1 MKTQGIETTEL
12 KDIMIGFLEQ
22 NREGMVSLLEWFL
35 NNVMEMEVE
44 QQANASLYERCD
56 GRKAYRNG
64 YKPRT
69 LNTANG
75 KLNLSKPQMRGQSF
89 ETQVF
94 DRYSRVEKSLQLA
107 VIESYLQGVSTRNVT
122 YIIEKFSAGGISAS
136 SVSMMSKELDEKVDG
151 FLNRPI
157 DSGMACLIVDAT
169 CFKVRDGPKY
179 VSKALFVVAGIGF
192 DGQRE
197 IPGARIADAETELLW
212 EGYFDE
218 LKARGLHGVKMVISD
233 GHGGIRGTVERCF
246 LGASWQMCHVHF
258 IRNLMKVIPKKSWGD
273 VVDAIQLALNDPA
286 RLNDA
291 KMLLERKGMTKAVD
305 MFDRFQDSL
314 HSYSAFPKC
323 QRRRPRTSNML
334 ERINLELKRRTRKI
348 GAFPNDRSLLRLAV
362 SILMNIDE
370 EWQTERRYLN
380 LEAMQ

>member
-1 MKTQGIETTEL
+1 MKTQGMETTEL

-22 NREGMVSLLEWFL
+22 NREGMVSLVEWFL

-69 LNTANG
+69 LNTANST
-75 KLNLSKPQMRGQSF
+75 LSLSKPQLRGQPF

-107 VIESYLQGVSTRNVT
+107 VVESYLQGVSTRNVKN
-122 YIIEKFSAGGISAS
+122 IIEKLGAGGISAS
-136 SVSMMSKELDEKVDG
+136 AVSMMSKELDGRVDE
-151 FLNRPI
+151 FLERRI
-157 DSGMACLIVDAT
+157 DSGMPYLIVDAT
-169 CFKVRDGPKY
+169 YFKVRDGPKY
-179 VSKALFVVAGIGF
+179 VSKALFIVAGVGF
-192 DGQRE
+192 DGHRE
-197 IPGARIADAETELLW
+197 ILGARIADAETELLW

-233 GHGGIRGTVERCF
+233 GHRGIRSAVERCF
-246 LGASWQMCHVHF
+246 LGASWQMCQVHF

-273 VVDAIQLALNDPA
+273 VVDAIQLALSDPA
-286 RLNDA
+286 RLSDA
-291 KMLLERKGMTKAVD
+291 RTLLELKGMTRAVD

-323 QRRRPRTSNML
+323 QWRRLRTSNML

-362 SILMNIDE
+362 SILMDMDE
-370 EWQTERRYLN
+370 WT
-380 LEAMQ
+380 

>member
-22 NREGMVSLLEWFL
+22 NREGMVSLVEWFL
-35 NNVMEMEVE
+35 NSVMEMEVE
-44 QQANASLYERCD
+44 QQANASLYERCG

-69 LNTANG
+69 LNTVNG
-75 KLNLSKPQMRGQSF
+75 PLNLSKPQMRGQSF
-89 ETQVF
+89 ETHVF

-107 VIESYLQGVSTRNVT
+107 VVESYLQGVSTRNVT
-122 YIIEKFSAGGISAS
+122 GIIGKLGAGSISAS
-136 SVSMMSKELDEKVDG
+136 SVSMMSKELDGKVDE
-151 FLNRPI
+151 FLERRI
-157 DSGMACLIVDAT
+157 DNEMTHIIVDAT
-169 CFKVRDGPKY
+169 YFKVRDGPKY
-179 VSKALFVVAGIGF
+179 VSKALFIVAGVRL

-197 IPGARIADAETELLW
+197 ILGAKIADAETELLW

-233 GHGGIRGTVERCF
+233 GHRGIRGAVERCF
-246 LGASWQMCHVHF
+246 LGASWQMCQVHF

-291 KMLLERKGMTKAVD
+291 RSLLEGKGMTKAVD

-314 HSYSAFPKC
+314 HSYSVFPKC
-323 QRRRPRTSNML
+323 QWRRLRTSNML
-334 ERINLELKRRTRKI
+334 ERVNLELKRRTRKI
-348 GAFPNDRSLLRLAV
+348 GALPNDRSLLRLAV

-370 EWQTERRYLN
+370 EWQTGRRYLN
-380 LEAMQ
+380 MEGME